1 MRQLTENLILKL
13 HVKQKFMVFNL
24 VLRNDYLSVA
34 TISEARLLT
43 SKIRYFKTK
52 NFAVYN

>member
-24 VLRNDYLSVA
+24 VLRDGYLSVA

-43 SKIRYFKTK
+43 GKIRYFKTK